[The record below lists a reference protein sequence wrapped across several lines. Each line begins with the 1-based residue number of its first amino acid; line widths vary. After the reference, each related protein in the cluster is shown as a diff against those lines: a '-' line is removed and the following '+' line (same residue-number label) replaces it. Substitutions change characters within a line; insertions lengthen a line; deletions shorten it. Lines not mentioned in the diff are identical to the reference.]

1 MADAIRVAAPPAP
14 SPRAEPAVS
23 LTQRAS
29 LNVIASLLDYG
40 AKIVVGVVVIP
51 IVVATLGSSLYGV
64 WEMLS
69 RLSGY
74 LTAGD
79 GRPVQALRLVV
90 SNLQN
95 SDDDSA
101 KRRYVGGA
109 FAVWVLFL
117 PLLLGAGAVLVWE
130 IGRAHV

>member
-1 MADAIRVAAPPAP
+1 MADAIRVAEPPAP

-74 LTAGD
+74 LTAGESTMP
-79 GRPVQALRLVV
+79 RMITSLAWTSLVMVSPPATQRLRRSRLRTSAL
-90 SNLQN
+90 
-95 SDDDSA
+95 
-101 KRRYVGGA
+101 
-109 FAVWVLFL
+109 
-117 PLLLGAGAVLVWE
+117 
-130 IGRAHV
+130 